1 MSEFDKYLEQL
12 KNPKA
17 STRANAALKL
27 GHLGNL
33 AAIRWLE
40 DSLRDSNSMVR
51 CSAANALG
59 KLNDPRAL
67 TLLVSALNDPDDQVY
82 SHVVTALHRI
92 GNNQAISVLVNEVHR
107 QKDRRRNIATN
118 NLIKIGHLA
127 VPALIEGFNNSSGI
141 IRAYFLKALGKIG
154 DIRASEIFRKAITDD
169 SDNVVWVATAIQRS
183 IRDPRA
189 IPELIA
195 LLEHENPLRQ
205 IQAAN
210 TLGTVGDNRAIEP
223 LKKIASDKKR
233 QENIRCQAMLALGNI
248 GRAEAVNTL
257 LWVLEEQNSNVH
269 ISAVMGLSYTGDVE
283 AVAPLVDLANR
294 YPQDIQYHKPI
305 KILAT
310 TGNRSTLK
318 KLENILHQKGEID
331 LRVEQTIRE
340 TVTQLSKRL
349 NHKHSY

>member
-1 MSEFDKYLEQL
+1 MSEFDQYLEQL
-12 KNPKA
+12 KSPQA

-27 GHLGNL
+27 GRLGNL

-40 DSLRDSNSMVR
+40 DSLGDSNSMVR

-82 SHVVTALHRI
+82 GHVVTALHRI

-107 QKDRRRNIATN
+107 QRDRRQSIATN
-118 NLIKIGHLA
+118 NLIKIGHFA

-154 DIRASEIFRKAITDD
+154 DLRALEIFRKAITDD
-169 SDNVVWVATAIQRS
+169 SDDVVWVATAIQRS

-210 TLGTVGDNRAIEP
+210 TLSTVGDNRAIEP
-223 LKKIASDKKR
+223 LKKIASDKNR
-233 QENIRCQAMLALGNI
+233 QENTRCQAILALGNI

-257 LWVLEEQNSNVH
+257 LCLLEEQNSNVH
-269 ISAVMGLSYTGDVE
+269 ISAVMGLSYTGDVR
-283 AVAPLVDLANR
+283 AVVPLVDLATK

-305 KILAT
+305 KNLAT
-310 TGNRSTLK
+310 TGNQSTLK
-318 KLENILHQKGEID
+318 KLEDILHKKVAID
-331 LRVEQTIRE
+331 LRVKQTIRE
-340 TVTQLSKRL
+340 TVTQLSERL
-349 NHKHSY
+349 NHQCSN